1 MEDVEAYSLRRQNMA
16 VQYIATQLILDL
28 CEEAVQWPGTR
39 VSKKVVGT
47 GRVGLGWG
55 MCVGI
60 VSGSGSA
67 GGGTILFC
75 HKGGRGV
82 LGN

>member
-1 MEDVEAYSLRRQNMA
+1 M
-16 VQYIATQLILDL
+16 
-28 CEEAVQWPGTR
+28 QWPGTR

-67 GGGTILFC
+67 GGGTIIFC